1 MMDIK
6 SKNRLKALIVL
17 LTTVMLITG
26 LTGCAALE
34 GMIGKMRG
42 DLVGNNYTITE
53 YDNFGDKVM
62 TVYGKKVSL
71 EGISDGSGE
80 QSSYVNITIDGYE
93 WQHVG
98 GTLVFAQDGVDMI
111 TDFQIPDEIT
121 TDGTNSTGFMP
132 ADKFINS
139 YKNLIGRKM
148 VVVVYSQTG
157 APIGLFQG
165 DSCYYEIPSDLPK
178 TTMISIDGKLVY
190 VHRANIDIIPTDL
203 LY

>member
-1 MMDIK
+1 M
-6 SKNRLKALIVL
+6 KNKRRLVLIVL
-17 LTTVMLITG
+17 SMVLALTV
-26 LTGCAALE
+26 LTGCEALD
-34 GMIGKMRG
+34 GFISKLKG

-53 YDNFGDKVM
+53 YDNFGAKVM
-62 TVYGKKVSL
+62 TVHGKKVSL

-111 TDFQIPDEIT
+111 TDFQIPEEIV
-121 TDGTNSTGFMP
+121 TDGSNSSGFIP